1 MKRSLMG
8 ISLALAM
15 FACATPST
23 AEAASP
29 EVEQQV
35 MTLLRAPDTKATEAD
50 FKAIGPEVDD
60 ALRDIA
66 MDKKRLVGHR
76 GRALEA
82 LVYFKS
88 AETRQVLETLTADAK
103 QYWVVRGRAAR
114 TLALS
119 YQKDALGSIAPLLN
133 DKSKRVREAAIK
145 AVGMV
150 PVAESSALLKA
161 RLPEESSKYLE
172 GLIKKTLTRLAQA
185 QEKKEAK

>member
-8 ISLALAM
+8 FSLALAM
-15 FACATPST
+15 FACSLPST
-23 AEAASP
+23 ADAASP

-35 MTLLRAPDTKATEAD
+35 MTLLRAPDTEATEAD
-50 FKAIGPEVDD
+50 WKAIGPEVDD

-66 MDKKRLVGHR
+66 MNKKVLAGHR

-88 AETRQVLETLTADAK
+88 AETRKVLETLAADGK
-103 QYWVVRGRAAR
+103 QFWVIRGRAAR

-119 YQKDALGSIAPLLN
+119 YQKDALSHIAPLLDEDN
-133 DKSKRVREAAIK
+133 KRVREAAIK

-150 PVAESSALLKA
+150 RAAESSALLKA
-161 RLPEESSKYLE
+161 RLPKEKSKYLE
-172 GLIKKTLTRLAQA
+172 RLIDETLTRLAQSA
-185 QEKKEAK
+185 KKEAK

>member
-8 ISLALAM
+8 FSLALAM
-15 FACATPST
+15 FACTVPST
-23 AEAASP
+23 ADAASP

-50 FKAIGPEVDD
+50 WKAIGPEVDD

-66 MDKKRLVGHR
+66 ANDKVLAGHR

-88 AETRQVLETLTADAK
+88 AETRKVLETLAGDAK
-103 QYWVVRGRAAR
+103 QFWVVRGRAAR
-114 TLALS
+114 TLVLS
-119 YQKDALGSIAPLLN
+119 YQKGALEKVAPMLN
-133 DKSKRVREAAIK
+133 DSNKRVREAAIK

-150 PVAESSALLKA
+150 RDPQSTALLKA
-161 RLPEESSKYLE
+161 RLPKEQSKYLK
-172 GLIKKTLTRLAQA
+172 GLIDETLARLAQ
-185 QEKKEAK
+185 KEAE